1 MSTDPPYNDNRMTK
15 IAAIGTA
22 VPEHVLTQAKAR
34 EFAAAY
40 FQSRR
45 GDVERLLPVFKHA
58 GIEKRYLSMTPE
70 WFFQP
75 RTFAEKNNR
84 YIEESTRLGGEVL
97 RACSEQSGIA
107 LSEITHLVYVSTT
120 GLATPSVDS
129 RLLNTLDLSPNLV
142 RTPVWGLG
150 CAGGAAGLALSH
162 RLAKGDP
169 KAVVALVCVELC
181 SLTFHF
187 EDFTKSNFIATALF
201 GDGAAGLIVVGDA
214 HTSNGP
220 DILATRSTTWPGSL
234 DVMGWNF
241 DAVGMQVVFS
251 QAIPQV
257 VRDKV
262 YENTA
267 GFLAA
272 ENREFSDIK
281 HWVAHPGGTKV
292 IEAYEEVLPLP
303 PCAMTHARTVLRDY
317 GNMSSPTVL
326 FVLER
331 LMQSAHMQPSDF
343 GVLTAL
349 GPGFSS
355 ENVLLRF

>member
-1 MSTDPPYNDNRMTK
+1 MSK
-15 IAAIGTA
+15 IAAIATA
-22 VPEHVLTQAKAR
+22 VPAHPLPQAQAR
-34 EFAAAY
+34 EFAAGY
-40 FQSRR
+40 FQNRR
-45 GDVERLLPVFKHA
+45 RDVERLLPVFDHA
-58 GIEKRYLSMTPE
+58 GIENRFLSMPPE

-84 YIEESTRLGGEVL
+84 YIEESTRLGGDVL
-97 RACSEQSGIA
+97 RACSAQSNIA

-120 GLATPSVDS
+120 GLATPSIDS
-129 RLLNTLDLSPNLV
+129 RILNSLQLSPNLI

-150 CAGGAAGLALSH
+150 CAGGAAGLALAH
-162 RLAKGDP
+162 RLAAGDP

-201 GDGAAGLIVVGDA
+201 GDGAAGLYVVGDA
-214 HTSNGP
+214 HTSHGP
-220 DILATRSTTWPGSL
+220 EVLATRSTTWPGSL

-257 VRDKV
+257 VRERV
-262 YENTA
+262 HGNTLE
-267 GFLAA
+267 FLIS
-272 ENREFSDIK
+272 EGRGFSDIA
-281 HWVAHPGGTKV
+281 HWITHPGGTKV

-303 PCAMTHARTVLRDY
+303 PGAMTHARSVLCDY

-331 LMQSAHMQPSDF
+331 LLGDAKPTP
-343 GVLTAL
+343 GELGLLTAL

-355 ENVLLRF
+355 ESVLLRF